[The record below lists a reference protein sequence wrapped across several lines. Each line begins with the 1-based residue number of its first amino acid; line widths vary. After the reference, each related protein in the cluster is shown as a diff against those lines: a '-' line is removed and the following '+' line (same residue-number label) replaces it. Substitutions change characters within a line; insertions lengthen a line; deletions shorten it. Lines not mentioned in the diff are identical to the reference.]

1 MVTPKRIDR
10 KWEIPYG
17 TLSPDLAILKRGA
30 RQKCPLSMDTPIL
43 DLLNKARV
51 ACRRFW
57 FGRTEALPDT
67 QAEKR
72 LLAANRSL
80 EQEVQKLFRAKAQ
93 SRNNY
98 PADPSLPENSNS

>member
-1 MVTPKRIDR
+1 
-10 KWEIPYG
+10 
-17 TLSPDLAILKRGA
+17 
-30 RQKCPLSMDTPIL
+30 MDTPIL

-57 FGRTEALPDT
+57 FGRTEELRDT

-80 EQEVQKLFRAKAQ
+80 ENEFQKLFRAKAER
-93 SRNNY
+93 RNDSA
-98 PADPSLPENSNS
+98 ADPSLSENSNS